1 MDSQALSQLLDTIIA
16 ELVAQKRPA
25 APAGDKDVRVLITG
39 DDMSALPATLDCLAA
54 LASRGYPLRVYFSH
68 SAGRSPLKTQYIQAI
83 ARQCPGAVCHALP
96 PGDMQ
101 DTLYG
106 SLFLPALS
114 GNSMSKIALGICD
127 NIAGEWV
134 FDALRRQKQVIVTL
148 NNECLATPG
157 GAGMAA
163 PCLTRLA
170 SYAQVLASYGIV
182 ISGRKPAGPRPTA
195 GQPGAHRPLRGKKTL
210 ITLRDIRLHP
220 TGEPLAADSNTLITP
235 AALDEIRRRNIP
247 VTQR

>member
-39 DDMSALPATLDCLAA
+39 DDMSALPATLGCLAA
-54 LASRGYPLRVYFSH
+54 LARRGYPLRVYFSH
-68 SAGRSPLKTQYIQAI
+68 SAGRSALKAQYLQAI

-101 DTLYG
+101 DTPYG
-106 SLFLPALS
+106 CLFLPALS
-114 GNSMSKIALGICD
+114 GNSMSKIALGIRD

-148 NNECLATPG
+148 NNECLAMSG
-157 GAGMAA
+157 GSLAA
-163 PCLTRLA
+163 PWLARLA
-170 SYAQVLASYGIV
+170 SCAQALASYGIV
-182 ISGRKPAGPRPTA
+182 ISGRKPAGPRPAT
-195 GQPGAHRPLRGKKTL
+195 GQHDAHRQPRVKKTL

-220 TGEPLAADSNTLITP
+220 AGEPLAADSNTLITP
-235 AALDEIRRRNIP
+235 AALDEIRRRHISI
-247 VTQR
+247 TQR